1 MAAPS
6 HKILTSLDRKIATVI
21 DTKIA
26 TKIAMTIVTIQQTMI
41 ITILIHVI
49 AIIAIAIFLLD
60 ANVAIVM
67 TSKIEITVMMTLE
80 IPDQLIFSA
89 GINKAMEDHQ
99 IQFFKTLEALVMDHA
114 DDLIIDMDAIFTYL
128 GQKMTNEKVSIR
140 DKSIT
145 EILMRVQ

>member
-1 MAAPS
+1 M
-6 HKILTSLDRKIATVI
+6 I